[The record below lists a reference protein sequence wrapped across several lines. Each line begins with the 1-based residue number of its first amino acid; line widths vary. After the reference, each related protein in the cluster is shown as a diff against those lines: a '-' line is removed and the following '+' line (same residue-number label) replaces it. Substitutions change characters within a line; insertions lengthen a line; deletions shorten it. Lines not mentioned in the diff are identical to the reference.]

1 MEECPLDIIKELRYV
16 GEASLIIHVLSYN
29 LINLVSPINIININ
43 SVITLTVLTVI
54 PQICYDAIVGNIS
67 VANFSK

>member
-16 GEASLIIHVLSYN
+16 GEASLIIHVLPYN
-29 LINLVSPINIININ
+29 LINFVSPINIININ
-43 SVITLTVLTVI
+43 SVITLTVI
-54 PQICYDAIVGNIS
+54 PQICYDAIVGYIS